1 MARPSRS
8 RRSALEALIL
18 SLLAGFGLWRFLTP
32 RGRRASKEALTIAS
46 ADVPGEGALV
56 LPQKRC
62 AVVKR
67 GGEILALDLTC
78 PHLGCTVNAT
88 AQGFVCPCHGSRF
101 KSDGQVVE
109 GPASRAMKRF
119 EVEQRDGV
127 LSISREEG

>member
-1 MARPSRS
+1 M
-8 RRSALEALIL
+8 L
-18 SLLAGFGLWRFLTP
+18 
-32 RGRRASKEALTIAS
+32 KVAS

-67 GGEILALDLTC
+67 GQEILALDLTC

-88 AQGFVCPCHGSRF
+88 SEGFACPCHGSRF
-101 KSDGQVVE
+101 RSDGQVVA
-109 GPASRAMKRF
+109 GPAGRDLKRLTVD
-119 EVEQRDGV
+119 ERDGV